1 MRRALAGLAAVL
13 ALVGC
18 GSGAP
23 ASPSASP
30 KPAHSATVAPGPEHF
45 LATVR
50 KAGLGGKDVAGTP
63 DKVLL
68 NIGRVLCDGFDNG
81 QGYQDAIS
89 AVIST
94 TATKPTTHQ
103 AIVWVDTAVRDLC
116 PAHESEI
123 PAGAP

>member
-30 KPAHSATVAPGPEHF
+30 KPAHSATVAPGPDSF

-50 KAGLGGKDVAGTP
+50 KVGFGSKDVAGAT
-63 DKVLL
+63 DAQLIL
-68 NIGRVLCDGFDNG
+68 IGKDLCDGLDAG
-81 QGYQDAIS
+81 EGYQNAIDIMITS
-89 AVIST
+89 KP
-94 TATKPTTHQ
+94 KPTTHQ
-103 AIVWVDTAVRDLC
+103 AIVWVDATIRDLC